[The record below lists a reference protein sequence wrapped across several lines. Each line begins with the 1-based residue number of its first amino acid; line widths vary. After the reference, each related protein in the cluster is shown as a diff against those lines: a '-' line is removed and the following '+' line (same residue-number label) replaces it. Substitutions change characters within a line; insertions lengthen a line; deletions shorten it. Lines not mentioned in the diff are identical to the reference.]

1 MMKVLFARIG
11 SMNFY
16 DGISDLD
23 ANIEGAGTYNA
34 DTNDGGE
41 QYNFRDVEGITY
53 GYCQST
59 LANDSP
65 AGVNLRRVDP
75 SAPTNAEYIDGVTV
89 IFFSKGSPDGYQS
102 IVGWYTDC
110 RVYRDFQQ
118 PSALHKRSDKGFNLE
133 CSTRNTRLLAVG
145 QRGYPIAGQDLGKV
159 GRPGQSNVF
168 YIYDDRRQL
177 KADSWI
183 QDAIE
188 YVISNGQVDRIEK
201 DTLEAG
207 GDDGQGF
214 NQSAE
219 QRKAIEDYSMGK
231 AVEYFKSQDYEF
243 IADRSRTCS
252 FDLEFKRL
260 GITYFVEVK
269 GTQSKGDKVIVTR
282 SEIEHAKAN
291 AGNSILYVLHSIKLD
306 ELTPSGGVEVI
317 KSPWVIDDND
327 LRVITYHYTV

>member
-1 MMKVLFARIG
+1 MMKILFARIG

-16 DGISDLD
+16 DGISALD
-23 ANIEGAGTYNA
+23 ARIEGAGTYNA
-34 DTNDGGE
+34 DTNDGHE
-41 QYNFRDVEGITY
+41 QYNFRDVNGAIY
-53 GYCQST
+53 GYCQSSIK
-59 LANDSP
+59 NDTP

-75 SAPTNAEYIDGVTV
+75 SAPSNAEYIDDVTV
-89 IFFSKGSPDGYQS
+89 IFFSKGSPDGYQN
-102 IVGWYTDC
+102 IVGWYTNC

-118 PSALHKRSDKGFNLE
+118 PSDQHKRGDKGFNLE
-133 CSTRNTRLLAVG
+133 CNTSNTRLLPVE
-145 QRGYPIAGQDLGKV
+145 QRDYPIAGQDLGKT

-168 YIYDDRRQL
+168 YIYDVRRQL
-177 KADSWI
+177 KSDTWI
-183 QDAIE
+183 QEAIE

-201 DTLEAG
+201 DILEAG

-252 FDLEFKRL
+252 FDLEFKRS
-260 GITYFVEVK
+260 GVTYFVEVK

-282 SEIEHAKAN
+282 SEVEHAKAHCN
-291 AGNSILYVLHSIKLD
+291 NTILYVLHSIILD
-306 ELTPSGGVEVI
+306 DLVPSGGVETVKI
-317 KSPWVIDDND
+317 PWIIDDED
-327 LRVITYHYTV
+327 LQVITYHYTV

>member
-1 MMKVLFARIG
+1 MKVLFARIG

-23 ANIEGAGTYNA
+23 ANIEGAGSYNA
-34 DTNDGGE
+34 DTNDGHE
-41 QYNFRDVEGITY
+41 QYNFRDVNGIIY
-53 GYCQST
+53 GYCQSSIK
-59 LANDSP
+59 NEIP

-75 SAPTNAEYIDGVTV
+75 SAATNAEYIDGVTV
-89 IFFSKGSPDGYQS
+89 IFFSKSSPDGYQS
-102 IVGWYTDC
+102 IVGWYTNS

-118 PSALHKRSDKGFNLE
+118 PSDQHKRGDKGFNLK
-133 CSTRNTRLLAVG
+133 CDSNNARLLPAE
-145 QRGYPIAGQDLGKV
+145 QRVYSIAGQDYDKA

-168 YIYDDRRQL
+168 YVYDQRRQL
-177 KADSWI
+177 KVDTWI
-183 QDAIE
+183 QEAIE
-188 YVISNGQVDRIEK
+188 YVLSNGQVDRIEK

-219 QRKAIEDYSMGK
+219 QRKVIEDYSMRK

-243 IADRSRTCS
+243 IADRSKTCS

-269 GTQSKGDKVIVTR
+269 GTQSNGDKVIVTR
-282 SEIEHAKAN
+282 SEVEHARAHYD
-291 AGNSILYVLHSIKLD
+291 NSILYVLHSIQLD
-306 ELTPSGGVEVI
+306 ELTPSGGIAVI
-317 KSPWVIDDND
+317 KSPWVVDDKD
-327 LRVITYHYTV
+327 LKVITYHYTV